1 MNHIPPGSDKWLDRM
16 RTELAPE
23 LEVSRPLGK
32 GAMARVLLAREPA
45 LKRLVA
51 VKVLRDDLASDE
63 VARARFERE
72 AQAVA
77 AIRHP
82 NVTAVYRV
90 GRVEEVPYIVMEHI
104 QGRTLADL
112 LASGGP
118 LGPGETARILAS
130 VAHALAAAHQR
141 GIVHR
146 DVRPSNV
153 MVERETDRIVLM
165 DFGIAALLETGS
177 TASARL
183 TETGVR
189 LGDPLHMSPEQQRGD
204 PVTAQ
209 SDVYCLGILGYEL
222 LTGRPPGPARTDTLA
237 RAGVGSHPNLARVI
251 KRCLQGP
258 PDHRPTAREAAHALA
273 SAPVSKEHGEE
284 PGRTEGLPIVH
295 DFIRQI
301 RQRKV
306 GRVAVAYIAAA
317 FVFLQGVDLLM
328 RALPTGAP
336 EVWYQG
342 IVALTL
348 AGFPVALVL
357 SWLLEIT
364 ADGIKRAPEEDRS
377 ETPEADRWRKVL
389 PLAGLALSVLAVF
402 GVWVLIFRS

>member
-1 MNHIPPGSDKWLDRM
+1 
-16 RTELAPE
+16 
-23 LEVSRPLGK
+23 
-32 GAMARVLLAREPA
+32 MARVLLAREPA

-51 VKVLRDDLASDE
+51 VKVLRDDLASDH

-90 GRVEEVPYIVMEHI
+90 GRLGKVPYIVMEYI
-104 QGRTLADL
+104 EGRTLADL

-118 LGPGETARILAS
+118 MEAGETARVLAS

-153 MVERETDRIVLM
+153 MMEKRTDRVVLM

-177 TASARL
+177 ASSVRL
-183 TETGVR
+183 TETGIR
-189 LGDPLHMSPEQQRGD
+189 LGDPLHMSPEQQRGE

-209 SDVYCLGILGYEL
+209 SDVYCLGILGHEL
-222 LTGRPPGPARTDTLA
+222 LTGKPPWPGSTQAPGGTEA
-237 RAGVGSHPNLARVI
+237 GSHPGLARMI
-251 KRCLQGP
+251 RRCLQDL
-258 PDHRPTAREAAHALA
+258 PDHRPTAREASHALA
-273 SAPVSKEHGEE
+273 MTLQSPQTGAE
-284 PGRTEGLPIVH
+284 PRQTENLPILH

-306 GRVAVAYIAAA
+306 GRVAVAYVAAS
-317 FVFLQGVDLLM
+317 FIFLQGVDLLV
-328 RALPTGAP
+328 RALPTGDP
-336 EVWYQG
+336 DTWYQV

-348 AGFPVALVL
+348 TGFPVALVL
-357 SWLLEIT
+357 SWLLDLT
-364 ADGIKRAPEEDRS
+364 AEGIKLAPEDDG
-377 ETPEADRWRKVL
+377 PEASQASRWRKVL
-389 PLAGLALSVLAVF
+389 PLAGLALSVLAVA
-402 GVWVLIFRS
+402 GVWILIFRP